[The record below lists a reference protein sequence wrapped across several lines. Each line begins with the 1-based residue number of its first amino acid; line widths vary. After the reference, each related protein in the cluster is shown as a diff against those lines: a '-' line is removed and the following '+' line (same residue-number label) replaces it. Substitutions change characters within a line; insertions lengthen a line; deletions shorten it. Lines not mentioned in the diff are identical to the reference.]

1 MNGRGW
7 SDDDLTALRRLV
19 AAGWTDARIGVALG
33 RARETVQ
40 RKRAALR
47 LEPGQPEAMTAAVR
61 RLAARR
67 RAARGLQGSPP

>member
-7 SDDDLTALRRLV
+7 SDDDLAALRRFV
-19 AAGWTDARIGVALG
+19 AAGWTDARIGTALG

-47 LEPGQPEAMTAAVR
+47 LEPGQSEAMTAAVR
-61 RLAARR
+61 RLRARR
-67 RAARGLQGSPP
+67 LAGSAP

>member
-7 SDDDLTALRRLV
+7 SADELAALHRLV
-19 AAGWTDARIGVALG
+19 AAGWTDARIGEAFG

-47 LEPGQPEAMTAAVR
+47 LTPGQSEAMTAAVW
-61 RLAARR
+61 RLKARR
-67 RAARGLQGSPP
+67 RARSSP

>member
-7 SDDDLTALRRLV
+7 SADDIAFLRRLV
-19 AAGWTDARIGVALG
+19 AAGWTDARIGEELG

-47 LEPGQPEAMTAAVR
+47 LKPGQSEAMTVAVR
-61 RLAARR
+61 RLKARLM
-67 RAARGLQGSPP
+67 ARSLP

>member
-7 SDDDLTALRRLV
+7 SADDLAALRRLV
-19 AAGWTDARIGVALG
+19 AAGWTDARIGEALG

-47 LEPGQPEAMTAAVR
+47 LGPGQSEAMTAAVR
-61 RLAARR
+61 RLKARR
-67 RAARGLQGSPP
+67 LAGSAA

>member
-1 MNGRGW
+1 MNGRCW
-7 SDDDLTALRRLV
+7 SAEDLAALRRLV
-19 AAGWTDARIGVALG
+19 AAGWSDARIGEALG

-47 LEPGQPEAMTAAVR
+47 LQPGQSEAMTAAVR

-67 RAARGLQGSPP
+67 RAGRSP

>member
-7 SDDDLTALRRLV
+7 SADEIAVLRRLV
-19 AAGWTDARIGVALG
+19 AAGWTDARIGEELG

-47 LEPGQPEAMTAAVR
+47 LTPGQSRAMTAAVW
-61 RLAARR
+61 RLKARR
-67 RAARGLQGSPP
+67 MARSLP

>member
-7 SDDDLTALRRLV
+7 SAENIAFLRRLV
-19 AAGWTDARIGVALG
+19 AAGWTDARIGEELG

-47 LEPGQPEAMTAAVR
+47 LKPGQSEAMTVAVR
-61 RLAARR
+61 RLKARLM
-67 RAARGLQGSPP
+67 ARSLP